1 MPDLQVDKVATN
13 ADLMAFIAL
22 PWQVYRAD
30 PYWVPPPI
38 SERREFYDRQ
48 KNPFF
53 QHSRAEYFLAR
64 RGKRVVGT
72 IAAIVNENHNRFHD
86 ERVGFFGVFEVMDD
100 PEAAAALLQ
109 TAEAWVREQ
118 AMTAIRGPANFSSND
133 EWGMLIEGFDSAP
146 VVLMTYNPPRYLEY
160 MTRAGYVKAMDLFA
174 YNIPRAKLV
183 GGALPPKL
191 LRVVEKVRQR
201 YHIVVRPIDMKKF
214 DNEVE
219 KVKEVY
225 NAAWERNW
233 GFVPMTDAEVER
245 LARGLRQFIDPALI
259 TMAEVDGRTVGVS
272 LVLPDLNEPLRL
284 AYPNPWTPE
293 PITMARLMWHWK
305 VRRQV
310 SCVRMFALG
319 LLPDFRNRGID
330 SLLYLEAVRAGVPQ
344 GYQRLEL
351 SWILETNLETNQA
364 AKFMGGEVYKKYRIW
379 EKAV

>member
-1 MPDLQVDKVATN
+1 
-13 ADLMAFIAL
+13 
-22 PWQVYRAD
+22 
-30 PYWVPPPI
+30 
-38 SERREFYDRQ
+38 
-48 KNPFF
+48 
-53 QHSRAEYFLAR
+53 
-64 RGKRVVGT
+64 
-72 IAAIVNENHNRFHD
+72 
-86 ERVGFFGVFEVMDD
+86 
-100 PEAAAALLQ
+100 
-109 TAEAWVREQ
+109 
-118 AMTAIRGPANFSSND
+118 
-133 EWGMLIEGFDSAP
+133 
-146 VVLMTYNPPRYLEY
+146 
-160 MTRAGYVKAMDLFA
+160 
-174 YNIPRAKLV
+174 
-183 GGALPPKL
+183 
-191 LRVVEKVRQR
+191 
-201 YHIVVRPIDMKKF
+201 MKKF